1 MNTSL
6 MLLRLVDRYENGDLK
21 VLGEINEG
29 LKECLELNILDI
41 VKKYNVPFYFTLSDL
56 FPYLKESDIDLNF
69 LIRLNNLVKNP
80 NADTDIYVSEK
91 MNFIRNNSSNIDRI
105 YKGKIRDLTKGVV
118 HSEVFN
124 NFRKAQ

>member
-1 MNTSL
+1 MSTSL
-6 MLLRLVDRYENGDLK
+6 RLLRLVDRYENGELE

-29 LKECLELNILDI
+29 LKECLELNISEI

-56 FPYLKESDIDLNF
+56 FPYLKKSDVDLNF

-80 NADTDIYVSEK
+80 NADTDIYVTEK
-91 MNFIRNNSSNIDRI
+91 MNFIKNNSSNIDKI
-105 YKGKIRDLTKGVV
+105 YRGKIRDFTKGVV

-124 NFRKAQ
+124 NFRKAL